1 MHGVAMPPEPDRDIG
16 AALAAA
22 PPEKLG
28 RVVGLLDSLQ
38 ARGAADAL
46 LADIRPRLKDLRPDR
61 PMRFTR
67 LLAVPLEPALVAPD
81 AWTRA
86 PIEIPRNAL
95 APIGEA
101 VRGALGLV
109 AEEIEAAALGHSMGN
124 TALAAR
130 LGARLWPLA
139 AAARLPA
146 VPPGWEAAGLPQAS
160 AGPVLALCRAL
171 WRGPRP
177 QPAAGG

>member
-1 MHGVAMPPEPDRDIG
+1 MQPEPDRDIG

-28 RVVGLLDSLQ
+28 RIVGLLDSLQ

-46 LADIRPRLKDLRPDR
+46 LAAARPRLKDLRPDR

-67 LLAVPLEPALVAPD
+67 LLAVPLEPALVAPE

-86 PIEIPRNAL
+86 PIEIPRSAL
-95 APIGEA
+95 TPIGDA
-101 VRGALGLV
+101 VRGALGL
-109 AEEIEAAALGHSMGN
+109 AADEIEAAALGRTMADA
-124 TALAAR
+124 ALVAR

-139 AAARLPA
+139 AGAVLPA
-146 VPPGWEAAGLPQAS
+146 IPPGWEAAGLPAAS
-160 AGPVLALCRAL
+160 AAPVLALCRAL
-171 WRGPRP
+171 WRGPSR
-177 QPAAGG
+177 QPAPGG

>member
-1 MHGVAMPPEPDRDIG
+1 MQPEPDPDIR

-46 LADIRPRLKDLRPDR
+46 LAAARPRLRDLRPCR

-67 LLAVPLEPALVAPD
+67 LLAVPLEPALVAPE

-86 PIEIPRNAL
+86 PIEIPRSAL
-95 APIGEA
+95 TPIGEA
-101 VRGALGLV
+101 VRAALGLA
-109 AEEIEAAALGHSMGN
+109 AEEIEAAALGHSM
-124 TALAAR
+124 ADAARVAR

-146 VPPGWEAAGLPQAS
+146 VPPGWEEAGLPSAS
-160 AGPVLALCRAL
+160 AASVLALCRVL
-171 WRGPRP
+171 WRGPVP
-177 QPAAGG
+177 QPASGG